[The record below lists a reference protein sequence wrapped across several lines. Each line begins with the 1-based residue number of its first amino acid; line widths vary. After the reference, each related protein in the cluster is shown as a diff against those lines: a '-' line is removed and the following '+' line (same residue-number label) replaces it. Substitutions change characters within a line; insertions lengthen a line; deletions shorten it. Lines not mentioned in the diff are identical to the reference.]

1 MIDPTQRDQRI
12 REELA
17 DPETAVVLFDV
28 VLGYGSSLDPISGLL
43 AVLDKARPSM
53 TAQGRHVALI
63 GYVCGTDQDPQGRA
77 DVIAKLEQ
85 AGVLVAST
93 NAEAA
98 TWSAEIAVQRRET
111 SA

>member
-17 DPETAVVLFDV
+17 DPGTAVVLFDV
-28 VLGYGSSLDPISGLL
+28 VLGYGSSLDPVSGLL
-43 AVLDKARPSM
+43 GVLEEHRATSP
-53 TAQGRHVALI
+53 AGGGPVALI
-63 GYVCGTDQDPQGRA
+63 GYVCGTDQDPQNRA
-77 DVIAKLEQ
+77 RVIADLEK

-98 TWSAEIAVQRRET
+98 AWSAAIAAQRQEIHA
-111 SA
+111 